1 MKVLITETVHAIGP
15 KMLTDAGYTVVYANR
30 DMDIVRREIVD
41 ADAVFTRIL
50 DLPPELLETAKKLRH
65 ISKHGVGFDNI
76 PLDWCQEHG
85 IVVTVTPDANGQSVA
100 EHAFALMMAL
110 AKRIVPVSE
119 AYRTI
124 GFAAK
129 NSKEGVELFEK
140 TALIIGIGRIGKR
153 FAKMCHGFD
162 MNVLAYDPYVSEV
175 PGVTMVDNLEEAL
188 AQADVV
194 SLHCDLNAET
204 RHIMT
209 PERLACMKRS
219 AILINCARGPLI
231 DSAALTEA
239 LQNGHLA
246 AAGLDVTD
254 PEPVPADSPL
264 FTMQNVIVTPHF
276 APTTIEAAQR
286 VSEMGCRNILAVL
299 EGKGEAVGRLV

>member
-1 MKVLITETVHAIGP
+1 MKVLVTETVHEIGP
-15 KMLTDAGYTVVYANR
+15 KLLTDAGYTVVFANR
-30 DMDIVRREIVD
+30 DMDIVRREITD

-50 DLPPELLETAKKLRH
+50 ELPPELLATAKKLKH

-76 PLDWCQEHG
+76 PLDWCKEHG

-100 EHAFALMMAL
+100 EHAFALMMTL
-110 AKRIVPVSE
+110 AKNIIPVSD
-119 AYRTI
+119 AYRRI

-129 NSKEGVELFEK
+129 NSKECMELFGK

-162 MNVLAYDPYVSEV
+162 MRVLAYDPYVSEV
-175 PGVTMVDNLEEAL
+175 PGVTMVDSLEDAL
-188 AQADVV
+188 KEADVV

-204 RHIMT
+204 RRIMT
-209 PERLACMKRS
+209 PERLAMMKPT

-231 DSAALTEA
+231 DAYALTEA
-239 LQNGHLA
+239 LQKGHLG

-254 PEPVPADSPL
+254 PEPVPANSPL
-264 FTMQNVIVTPHF
+264 FTMPNVIVTPHY
-276 APTTIEAAQR
+276 APTTLEAAQR
-286 VSEMGCRNILAVL
+286 VSEIGCRNILAVL
-299 EGKGEAVGRLV
+299 GGQGEPVGRLI